1 MRLLTL
7 NTLTSAATLLLL
19 VVLALPAK
27 QAFDRGAQAR
37 AAVVPGEL
45 PRYEPARR
53 PARVFGV

>member
-27 QAFDRGAQAR
+27 QTFDRGAQAR
-37 AAVVPGEL
+37 AAAVPK
-45 PRYEPARR
+45 RA
-53 PARVFGV
+53 